1 MCRSTGDRKC
11 KLAGRLSDK
20 VSSAL
25 GNNDFVIP
33 GLFCFIGK
41 KETFMFK
48 LLRYLNPYR
57 TKLIIMVI
65 VLLIQVMGTLYVP
78 TLTSVVVNDG
88 VVKGDLST
96 VWKTGTL
103 MLAVSVITS
112 GFSVLETYLS
122 TVIFGAVERDIRNDL
137 FEKTQSLKISDFKRF
152 GAGSLIVRCTNDIAQ
167 IKQAFMSMTEMLLPA
182 PIMSIVGLVLA
193 FDKSPSLAM
202 LIVISML
209 FACMVMVMINT
220 KAIKLFEDM
229 IAMLD
234 RINSKLR
241 EYLSGIRV
249 IRAFNRS
256 SYEENRMNNEYE
268 NYASLNIRINRI
280 FSIMMPLIMMIMN
293 FCIVAIV
300 ALGGKNIADGKM
312 QIGDIM
318 AVIEYSSLILM
329 YLIMGIMTFMDL
341 PRAQT
346 SARRINEIMDIKD
359 TYENRNANFGVKKDA
374 PLLEF
379 CNVTFQYQG
388 AEEPVLNNISFTAES
403 GKTTAIIGGTG
414 SGKSTIANLIPRFYD
429 VQSGSIRIEGN
440 NIVDIP
446 LEELRQRIGFVPQKA
461 FLFSGTIM
469 DNLRHGKKDATLEEA
484 EHAAKIAQIDSF
496 IEEQKDGYET
506 KISQEGS
513 NLSGGQKQR
522 MAIARALIRKPEI
535 YVFDDCFSALD
546 FKTDALLR
554 SALKEETKNA
564 AVVLVAQRISTIL
577 DADQIVVLDE
587 GRVVGVG
594 THKELLE
601 NCDVYRQIARSQ
613 FSKEEL
619 S

>member
-1 MCRSTGDRKC
+1 
-11 KLAGRLSDK
+11 
-20 VSSAL
+20 
-25 GNNDFVIP
+25 
-33 GLFCFIGK
+33 
-41 KETFMFK
+41 MFK
-48 LLRYLNPYR
+48 LFRYLKPYR
-57 TKLIIMVI
+57 IKLIIMLI
-65 VLLIQVMGTLYVP
+65 VLLIQVVGTLYVP
-78 TLTSVVVNDG
+78 TLTSVIVNDG
-88 VVKGDLST
+88 VVKGDLPT
-96 VWKTGTL
+96 VWKTGVI
-103 MLAVSVITS
+103 MLIVSVAAS
-112 GFSVLETYLS
+112 GFSILETYLS

-137 FEKTQSLKISDFKRF
+137 FEKTQNLTISEFKRF
-152 GAGSLIVRCTNDIAQ
+152 GAGSLIVRCTNDIVQ
-167 IKQAFMSMTEMLLPA
+167 VKQAFMSMTEMLLPA
-182 PIMSIVGLVLA
+182 PIMSAVGLVLA

-202 LIVISML
+202 LIALSMLVACGVMILINAKAISM
-209 FACMVMVMINT
+209 
-220 KAIKLFEDM
+220 FEAM

-241 EYLSGIRV
+241 EYLGGIRV
-249 IRAFNRS
+249 IRAFNCS
-256 SYEENRMNNEYE
+256 SYEENRMNHEYE
-268 NYASLNIRINRI
+268 DYAHLNIRINRI

-293 FCIVAIV
+293 LCIVAIV
-300 ALGGKNIADGKM
+300 AIGGKNVADGRM

-329 YLIMGIMTFMDL
+329 YLIMGIMVFMDL

-346 SARRINEIMDIKD
+346 SAKRINEIMEIKD
-359 TYENRNANFGVKKDA
+359 TYENRKADFGVMKNT

-379 CNVTFQYQG
+379 HNVTFQYQG
-388 AEEPVLNNISFTAES
+388 AEEPVLNNISFTADI

-429 VQSGSIRIEGN
+429 IQSGSIRIEGR

-446 LEELRQRIGFVPQKA
+446 IEELRQKIGFVPQKA

-469 DNLRHGKKDATLEEA
+469 DNLRHGKKDASLKEA
-484 EHAAKIAQIDSF
+484 KHAAKIAQIDSF
-496 IEEQKDGYET
+496 IEEQKDGYES

-522 MAIARALIRKPEI
+522 LAIARALIRKPEI

-554 SALKEETKNA
+554 SALKKETENA

-587 GRVVGVG
+587 GRIAGIG

-601 NCDVYRQIARSQ
+601 NCDVYRKIARSQ
-613 FSKEEL
+613 FSEEEL

>member
-1 MCRSTGDRKC
+1 
-11 KLAGRLSDK
+11 
-20 VSSAL
+20 
-25 GNNDFVIP
+25 
-33 GLFCFIGK
+33 
-41 KETFMFK
+41 MFK
-48 LLRYLNPYR
+48 LFRYLKPYR
-57 TKLIIMVI
+57 IKLIIMLI
-65 VLLIQVMGTLYVP
+65 VLLIQVVGTLYVP
-78 TLTSVVVNDG
+78 TLTSVIVNDG
-88 VVKGDLST
+88 VVKGDLPT
-96 VWKTGTL
+96 VWKTGVI
-103 MLAVSVITS
+103 MLIVSVAAS
-112 GFSVLETYLS
+112 GFSILETYLS

-137 FEKTQSLKISDFKRF
+137 FEKTQNLTISEFKRF
-152 GAGSLIVRCTNDIAQ
+152 GAGSLIVRCTNDIVQ
-167 IKQAFMSMTEMLLPA
+167 VKQAFMSMTEMLLPA
-182 PIMSIVGLVLA
+182 PIMSAVGLVLA

-202 LIVISML
+202 LIALSMLVACGVMILINAKAISM
-209 FACMVMVMINT
+209 
-220 KAIKLFEDM
+220 FEAM

-241 EYLSGIRV
+241 EYLGGIRV
-249 IRAFNRS
+249 IRAFNCS
-256 SYEENRMNNEYE
+256 SYEENRMNHEYE
-268 NYASLNIRINRI
+268 DYAHLNIRINRI

-293 FCIVAIV
+293 LCIVAIV
-300 ALGGKNIADGKM
+300 AIGGKNVADGRM

-329 YLIMGIMTFMDL
+329 YLIMGIMVFMDL

-346 SARRINEIMDIKD
+346 SAKRINEIMEIKD
-359 TYENRNANFGVKKDA
+359 TYENRKADFGVMKNT

-379 CNVTFQYQG
+379 HNVTFQYQG
-388 AEEPVLNNISFTAES
+388 AEEPVLNNISFTADI

-429 VQSGSIRIEGN
+429 IQSGSIRIEGR

-446 LEELRQRIGFVPQKA
+446 IEELRQKIGFVPQKA

-469 DNLRHGKKDATLEEA
+469 DNLRHGKKDASLKEA
-484 EHAAKIAQIDSF
+484 KHAAKIAQIDSF
-496 IEEQKDGYET
+496 IEEQKDGYES

-522 MAIARALIRKPEI
+522 LAIARALIRKPEI

-554 SALKEETKNA
+554 SALKKETENA

-587 GRVVGVG
+587 GRIAGIG

-601 NCDVYRQIARSQ
+601 NCDVYRMIARSQ

>member
-1 MCRSTGDRKC
+1 M
-11 KLAGRLSDK
+11 L
-20 VSSAL
+20 
-25 GNNDFVIP
+25 
-33 GLFCFIGK
+33 
-41 KETFMFK
+41 
-48 LLRYLNPYR
+48 
-57 TKLIIMVI
+57 I
-65 VLLIQVMGTLYVP
+65 VLLIQVVGTLYVP
-78 TLTSVVVNDG
+78 TLTSVIVNDG
-88 VVKGDLST
+88 VVKGDLPT
-96 VWKTGTL
+96 VWKTGVI
-103 MLAVSVITS
+103 MLIVSVAAS
-112 GFSVLETYLS
+112 GFSILETYLS

-137 FEKTQSLKISDFKRF
+137 FEKTQNLTISEFKRF
-152 GAGSLIVRCTNDIAQ
+152 GAGSLIVRCTNDIVQ
-167 IKQAFMSMTEMLLPA
+167 VKQAFMSMTEMLLPA
-182 PIMSIVGLVLA
+182 PIMSAVGLVLA

-202 LIVISML
+202 LIALSMLVACGVMILINAKAISM
-209 FACMVMVMINT
+209 
-220 KAIKLFEDM
+220 FEAM

-241 EYLSGIRV
+241 EYLGGIRV
-249 IRAFNRS
+249 IRAFNCS
-256 SYEENRMNNEYE
+256 SYEENRMNHEYE
-268 NYASLNIRINRI
+268 DYAHLNIRINRI

-293 FCIVAIV
+293 LCIVAIV
-300 ALGGKNIADGKM
+300 AIGGKNVADGRM

-329 YLIMGIMTFMDL
+329 YLIMGIMVFMDL

-346 SARRINEIMDIKD
+346 SAKRINEIMEIKD
-359 TYENRNANFGVKKDA
+359 TYENRKADFGVMKNT

-379 CNVTFQYQG
+379 HNVTFQYQG
-388 AEEPVLNNISFTAES
+388 AEEPVLNNISFTADI

-429 VQSGSIRIEGN
+429 IQSGSIRIEGR

-446 LEELRQRIGFVPQKA
+446 IEELRQKIGFVPQKA

-469 DNLRHGKKDATLEEA
+469 DNLRHGKKDASLKEA
-484 EHAAKIAQIDSF
+484 KHAAKIAQIDSF
-496 IEEQKDGYET
+496 IEEQKDGYES

-522 MAIARALIRKPEI
+522 LAIARALIRKPEI

-554 SALKEETKNA
+554 SALKKETENA

-587 GRVVGVG
+587 GRIAGIG

-601 NCDVYRQIARSQ
+601 NCDVYRKIARSQ
-613 FSKEEL
+613 FSEEEL